1 MLQQPIRSRWTSGS
15 SGAPRLTP
23 AIGKATMSRLQNKV
37 VGTPMTQRERKAWN
51 AAKDRRE
58 LIGQGSAHAE
68 EHDRVGQSVPVHEG
82 QYRPVQ
88 LLDLER
94 RETMLGMPQGE
105 GTRGPILKEGFNA
118 EVPRKSRC
126 RHGRQ

>member
-1 MLQQPIRSRWTSGS
+1 
-15 SGAPRLTP
+15 
-23 AIGKATMSRLQNKV
+23 MSRLQNKV

-94 RETMLGMPQGE
+94 RATMLGLPQGGGGGMDGSSSPQPAVRGSFKFVE
-105 GTRGPILKEGFNA
+105 LFSARRPNQRPTR
-118 EVPRKSRC
+118 VS
-126 RHGRQ
+126 

>member
-1 MLQQPIRSRWTSGS
+1 
-15 SGAPRLTP
+15 
-23 AIGKATMSRLQNKV
+23 MSRLQNKV

-94 RETMLGMPQGE
+94 RETMLGMAKGGGGGIEASSSPQPAGRRYFNIYE
-105 GTRGPILKEGFNA
+105 LLKARRPI
-118 EVPRKSRC
+118 
-126 RHGRQ
+126 

>member
-1 MLQQPIRSRWTSGS
+1 
-15 SGAPRLTP
+15 
-23 AIGKATMSRLQNKV
+23 MSRLQNKV

-94 RETMLGMPQGE
+94 REKKLGMAKGGGE
-105 GTRGPILKEGFNA
+105 GKDAASSPPPAVRGALNLAELLRARRPIRKPPRGPLL
-118 EVPRKSRC
+118 
-126 RHGRQ
+126 

>member
-1 MLQQPIRSRWTSGS
+1 
-15 SGAPRLTP
+15 
-23 AIGKATMSRLQNKV
+23 MSRLQNKV

-94 RETMLGMPQGE
+94 RETMLGMPKGGGE
-105 GTRGPILKEGFNA
+105 RKGAPSPPQPAGRGSLKIDEILNARRPIERA
-118 EVPRKSRC
+118 T
-126 RHGRQ
+126 

>member
-1 MLQQPIRSRWTSGS
+1 
-15 SGAPRLTP
+15 
-23 AIGKATMSRLQNKV
+23 MSRLQNKV
-37 VGTPMTQRERKAWN
+37 AGTPMTQRERKAWK

-58 LIGQGSAHAE
+58 LIGKGSAHAE

-94 RETMLGMPQGE
+94 REKMLGMPKGGGE
-105 GTRGPILKEGFNA
+105 GMGASSSPPPAVPGVLIFDNFLRGGRPIENATRCPIFKEVFNSA
-118 EVPRKSRC
+118 
-126 RHGRQ
+126 GL

>member
-1 MLQQPIRSRWTSGS
+1 
-15 SGAPRLTP
+15 
-23 AIGKATMSRLQNKV
+23 MSRLQNKV

-94 RETMLGMPQGE
+94 RGKMLGISQGGGE
-105 GTRGPILKEGFNA
+105 GKDPPSPPQPAGRGSFNLDQLMKARPPIDKPTRVPI
-118 EVPRKSRC
+118 
-126 RHGRQ
+126 

>member
-1 MLQQPIRSRWTSGS
+1 
-15 SGAPRLTP
+15 
-23 AIGKATMSRLQNKV
+23 
-37 VGTPMTQRERKAWN
+37 MTQRERKAWN

-94 RETMLGMPQGE
+94 RETMLGMRKGE
-105 GTRGPILKEGFNA
+105 ATRVPILKEEFNA